1 MKTRSAKYVSF
12 NLDANFFYI
21 YEDKKLV
28 GAYVTGKSLP
38 KNGEVTFEEFNEL
51 LEMIQRKEGI
61 NYKVNASYICRETC
75 YIAESNRVEAK
86 EINGLYK
93 VCKTVN
99 DKVRK
104 GDYRMTRS
112 EYSYNYFG

>member
-1 MKTRSAKYVSF
+1 MKIRSAKYVSF

-21 YEDKKLV
+21 YENKKLV
-28 GAYVTGKSLP
+28 GAYVSGKSLP
-38 KNGEVTFEEFNEL
+38 KNGEVSFEEFNEL
-51 LEMIQRKEGI
+51 LAMVQRKEGI
-61 NYKVNASYICRETC
+61 NYKVNTSYICHTTC
-75 YIAESNRVEAK
+75 YIAESNSVEVK
-86 EINGLYK
+86 EVKGLYK